1 LESAAEKFITESRAD
16 IYAISTH
23 SGSYTAAL
31 IYSKLIRKYH
41 PEALIVGGGVHFT
54 NTANIEKALYSRAFD
69 LVFKGGG
76 GAFIEFCVGILSK
89 RNIKI
94 IRKGDNLLIS
104 GKLPLGAHSVIDG
117 KVPANGSGK
126 LKRGLIPVMHIT
138 DECAEITV
146 LFNDRCA
153 NNCDYCTVFKSGEI
167 EDTRLET
174 EKYTEDA
181 YRQLKTITDGPFKI
195 SIMDS
200 SPLSKTNRIK
210 TFQTIKQLSNLDK
223 NISFSVFADP
233 ADFDTELIDFADTYP
248 VSTFF
253 IGRDRISYDPFVGR
267 KLNGILRSKEQLDTE
282 RENLKNFIMRN
293 ADKKREIF
301 IGYIASPYDT
311 VTDADDLINEIESFC
326 AVSGKCTVQPD
337 LFILNPY
344 VGTAVYYRCAATA
357 WDISEFSYPY
367 PNVWH
372 GVDVQMVWLELIR
385 LLVSPVFSTG
395 SAPRDGIY
403 LLKLAKYLAFGGKP
417 PIYEGRLSAMND
429 ITRRLTEMKPGSEKF
444 FEDWLKDLEEIYYW
458 GLVTVALIKNP
469 AVSSKY
475 TIAELLSY
483 IKKHDIMINALR
495 ADFALIQS
503 KETTGTWYERFIF

>member
-1 LESAAEKFITESRAD
+1 MRDYKAVLLNAANEQGVIIAAEATIAISTLKYLLLEAGLKDIAVFPDAEEVNIVTLESAAEKFITESRAD
-16 IYAISTH
+16 IYGISTH

-76 GAFIEFCVGILSK
+76 GAFIEFCVNTLSK
-89 RNIKI
+89 KNLKI
-94 IRKGDNLLIS
+94 VRKGDNLSIS
-104 GKLPLGAHSVIDG
+104 GKLPLGAHCITDG
-117 KVPANGSGK
+117 KVSANGSGK
-126 LKRGLIPVMHIT
+126 LRRGLIPVMHIT
-138 DECAEITV
+138 DVSAEITV

-153 NNCDYCTVFKSGEI
+153 NNCDYCTVFKSGET
-167 EDTRLET
+167 EAMRLET

-210 TFQTIKQLSNLDK
+210 TFKTIKQLSKLDRD
-223 NISFSVFADP
+223 ISFSVFADP
-233 ADFDTELIDFADTYP
+233 ADFDAELTAFTDSYP
-248 VSTFF
+248 ISTFF

-267 KLNGILRSKEQLDTE
+267 KLNGILRSNEQLDAE
-282 RENLKNFIMRN
+282 RENLKNFIMRS
-293 ADKKREIF
+293 ADKEREIF

-311 VTDADDLINEIESFC
+311 VTDADELINEIESFC
-326 AVSGKCTVQPD
+326 AVSGRCTVQPD
-337 LFILNPY
+337 IFILNPY
-344 VGTAVYYRCAATA
+344 VGTAVHGKCAEAA

-372 GVDVQMVWLELIR
+372 GIDVQTVWLELIR
-385 LLVSPVFSTG
+385 LLVSPVFSIG
-395 SAPRDGIY
+395 SAPRDGLY

-417 PIYEGRLSAMND
+417 PVYEGRY
-429 ITRRLTEMKPGSEKF
+429 P
-444 FEDWLKDLEEIYYW
+444 
-458 GLVTVALIKNP
+458 P
-469 AVSSKY
+469 
-475 TIAELLSY
+475 
-483 IKKHDIMINALR
+483 
-495 ADFALIQS
+495 
-503 KETTGTWYERFIF
+503 